1 MNESLNYA
9 QVLRTIGQMP
19 EGLIIQS
26 LELKIE
32 GEDLTVSASKAR
44 QRRQPAREKSLRV
57 FWERLRGTGA
67 RTDKPS
73 SGVVELYYTA
83 ADIDRMDSEGRARR
97 GHTAG
102 TPEPHS
108 LSQVLRAVGAF
119 VDQQHGHLLTVRKE
133 NLDIGLEYDSKLKG
147 KISQQFTVASLY
159 DYWVK
164 MYLNR
169 HDRCGAKN

>member
-9 QVLRTIGQMP
+9 QVLRTVGQML
-19 EGLIIQS
+19 EGLEIQS
-26 LELKIE
+26 FVLKIE
-32 GEDLTVSASKAR
+32 GEDLTVSASRSR
-44 QRRQPAREKSLRV
+44 QRQEPAREKSLRV
-57 FWERLRGTGA
+57 FWERLRGTEF

-73 SGVVELYYTA
+73 SGVVELHYKA

-97 GHTAG
+97 GPTAG

-119 VDQQHGHLLTVRKE
+119 VDQQGGHLLTVRKE
-133 NLDIGLEYDSKLKG
+133 NLDIGFEYDSKLKG
-147 KISQQFTVASLY
+147 KVSQQFTVASLY

-169 HDRCGAKN
+169 QDRPGA